1 MLIEILIGL
10 GLVLLSLIF
19 KQLQQISSA
28 LTRVHHQLEYLGA
41 PFELV
46 DGNWRSE
53 GLSPAQRFR
62 LKPWNPRD
70 HF

>member
-1 MLIEILIGL
+1 MFLEIVACL
-10 GLVLLSLIF
+10 GTIVLFLIF

-28 LTRVHHQLEYLGA
+28 LTRVHHQLEYMGA

-46 DGNWRSE
+46 DGSWRSD
-53 GLSPAQRFR
+53 GLSAAERFK
-62 LKPWNPRD
+62 LKPQRRQ